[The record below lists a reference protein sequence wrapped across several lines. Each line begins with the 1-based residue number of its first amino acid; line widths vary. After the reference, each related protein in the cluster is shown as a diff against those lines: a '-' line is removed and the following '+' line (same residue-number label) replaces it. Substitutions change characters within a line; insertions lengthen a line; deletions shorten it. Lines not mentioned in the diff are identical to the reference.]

1 MKIEDV
7 IGLAENHFQDEENL
21 FRQSLLRIAENEK
34 KAGKNNNYTMLLNI
48 LKKYPEEKRYEA
60 SSGLK
65 MFDHNKKKDNTS

>member
-34 KAGKNNNYTMLLNI
+34 KAGKNNNYTMLL
-48 LKKYPEEKRYEA
+48 
-60 SSGLK
+60 
-65 MFDHNKKKDNTS
+65 